1 MLQNR
6 PMKYTDSVSMNL
18 RTMLV
23 LVAVVPLSL
32 AVLAVVGVVKYQFD
46 QLAQNQ
52 SVLTRPILLQARKD
66 EIQHFVQV
74 GRRAVGQLGAGPLP
88 KAEAQR
94 QALEMLRRMDFGEDS
109 YFFVYD
115 LEGKNLMHPRLPNF
129 EGRNHWELRDK
140 AGNPII
146 QQLTQQA
153 LAGGGF
159 VDYMWQRPSTGAD
172 ERKLG
177 YVELIPEWG
186 WMIGSGLYLD
196 HLKETQELIAVSTA
210 KALAQ
215 TRDQVLLIAS
225 AALLAVTAGGL
236 LLNWRE
242 QRRADKRLRFMAQQV
257 VHSQEEERTRV
268 SRELHDGI
276 SQMLAALKFSLES
289 TLLLLQQGQP
299 KTVEMLQSSI
309 QMLTT
314 SMHDVRRISH
324 NLRPALLDDMDLGRA
339 VEQIAR
345 EFSERTQIMV
355 HLQISPLPLIAEG
368 LATAVFRVVQE
379 ALSNIEKHAQ
389 AKHVNLQ
396 LSHET
401 KRLGL
406 MISDDGRGFDVSD
419 QFQQARSGLG
429 LTNMRER
436 IEMLGGEYELTSLP
450 GSTTLRARIP
460 MSLAPGD

>member
-1 MLQNR
+1 
-6 PMKYTDSVSMNL
+6 
-18 RTMLV
+18 
-23 LVAVVPLSL
+23 
-32 AVLAVVGVVKYQFD
+32 
-46 QLAQNQ
+46 
-52 SVLTRPILLQARKD
+52 
-66 EIQHFVQV
+66 
-74 GRRAVGQLGAGPLP
+74 
-88 KAEAQR
+88 
-94 QALEMLRRMDFGEDS
+94 
-109 YFFVYD
+109 
-115 LEGKNLMHPRLPNF
+115 
-129 EGRNHWELRDK
+129 
-140 AGNPII
+140 
-146 QQLTQQA
+146 
-153 LAGGGF
+153 
-159 VDYMWQRPSTGAD
+159 
-172 ERKLG
+172 
-177 YVELIPEWG
+177 
-186 WMIGSGLYLD
+186 
-196 HLKETQELIAVSTA
+196 
-210 KALAQ
+210 
-215 TRDQVLLIAS
+215 
-225 AALLAVTAGGL
+225 
-236 LLNWRE
+236 
-242 QRRADKRLRFMAQQV
+242 
-257 VHSQEEERTRV
+257 
-268 SRELHDGI
+268 
-276 SQMLAALKFSLES
+276 
-289 TLLLLQQGQP
+289 LLLQQGQP

-396 LSHET
+396 LSHEA

-406 MISDDGRGFDVSD
+406 MISDDGRGFDVND
-419 QFQQARSGLG
+419 QFQQARAGLG